1 MRVSS
6 RILKHRLKINTTLIT
21 FITILIILIVFS
33 SQIIG
38 STNPS
43 NSPTTHK
50 LRVGVLNTP
59 PFSYFINGK
68 PLGLAYEI
76 WEIVARENNLQCEY
90 LDIGT
95 DIDVSTSKIQSG
107 EIDVALGQVVLLAS
121 RQMAGLFSLPF
132 YNGNFVILA
141 KKTPVNLMQRFID
154 TLHVIPIYIFL
165 MIFILYMSYMVLF
178 YFVEHDKQEQLIA
191 LSGYRAFELILWRSL
206 VYGLRSPPFFPA
218 SRVVRTISV
227 LWTLFFTGLLF
238 SMIAGMT
245 SIVVAGWLD
254 AGENVLHLSDL
265 DNKFVDVQGG
275 NLALDLAQRVGLN
288 IGQLD
293 FTIDDAIKRL
303 NNHDVDAIFMSK
315 AVAVNYMR
323 THKALD
329 LYLAKIDLPSF
340 NIGYLFNLRSEHL
353 LSKINYSILKTTESG
368 EKMMICRK
376 YLGTEL
382 AEHLCL

>member
-178 YFVEHDKQEQLIA
+178 YFVEHDN
-191 LSGYRAFELILWRSL
+191 S
-206 VYGLRSPPFFPA
+206 
-218 SRVVRTISV
+218 
-227 LWTLFFTGLLF
+227 TL
-238 SMIAGMT
+238 ANY
-245 SIVVAGWLD
+245 A
-254 AGENVLHLSDL
+254 A
-265 DNKFVDVQGG
+265 
-275 NLALDLAQRVGLN
+275 
-288 IGQLD
+288 
-293 FTIDDAIKRL
+293 
-303 NNHDVDAIFMSK
+303 K
-315 AVAVNYMR
+315 AN
-323 THKALD
+323 
-329 LYLAKIDLPSF
+329 
-340 NIGYLFNLRSEHL
+340 
-353 LSKINYSILKTTESG
+353 
-368 EKMMICRK
+368 
-376 YLGTEL
+376 
-382 AEHLCL
+382 

>member
-1 MRVSS
+1 MVF
-6 RILKHRLKINTTLIT
+6 IEKCLIFKLLK
-21 FITILIILIVFS
+21 
-33 SQIIG
+33 
-38 STNPS
+38 
-43 NSPTTHK
+43 
-50 LRVGVLNTP
+50 
-59 PFSYFINGK
+59 
-68 PLGLAYEI
+68 
-76 WEIVARENNLQCEY
+76 
-90 LDIGT
+90 
-95 DIDVSTSKIQSG
+95 
-107 EIDVALGQVVLLAS
+107 
-121 RQMAGLFSLPF
+121 MA
-132 YNGNFVILA
+132 
-141 KKTPVNLMQRFID
+141 K
-154 TLHVIPIYIFL
+154 
-165 MIFILYMSYMVLF
+165 
-178 YFVEHDKQEQLIA
+178 VEDKQEQLIA